1 MSTIFSRGLR
11 VVLPL
16 AAILLG
22 GCVRSPEP
30 KFYTLTPVQ
39 DQFIGRRSNPAQN
52 AVIGIGPVKLADYLD
67 KSQIVTRT
75 SDEQLVKSEFNRWA
89 GSFKDNFIN
98 VLADDLGFLL
108 SDQQIY
114 LYPFRPHIP
123 IDYQI
128 TVDVIRCDGRLGD
141 AAYLEARWSILQG
154 QEKKLFKMNRS
165 SIREP
170 VTGPNYGDLVA
181 AQSRALAKLSRE
193 IVAAIQQGGRAESR
207 PAAPSMVHNL
217 IAINSR
223 NGMTTPNPIV
233 FLVDMDDTLV
243 ENERIQDD
251 LKRHL
256 GNSVPNAG
264 TASGRSRKNSLTS
277 YS

>member
-1 MSTIFSRGLR
+1 MSAIFSRGLW

-16 AAILLG
+16 VAILLG

-39 DQFIGRRSNPAQN
+39 DQFSGRRPNPAQN

-67 KSQIVTRT
+67 RSQIVTRT
-75 SDEQLVKSEFNRWA
+75 SEEQLVKSEFNRWA

-114 LYPFRPHIP
+114 LYPFRPSIL

-154 QEKKLFKMNRS
+154 QEKKLVKMNRS

-170 VTGPNYGDLVA
+170 VTGPDYGDLVA
-181 AQSRALAKLSRE
+181 AQSRAVAKLSRE
-193 IVAAIQQGGRAESR
+193 IATAIQQ
-207 PAAPSMVHNL
+207 
-217 IAINSR
+217 
-223 NGMTTPNPIV
+223 
-233 FLVDMDDTLV
+233 
-243 ENERIQDD
+243 
-251 LKRHL
+251 
-256 GNSVPNAG
+256 AG
-264 TASGRSRKNSLTS
+264 KN
-277 YS
+277 

>member
-1 MSTIFSRGLR
+1 MNAIFSRSLR

-16 AAILLG
+16 AAILFA

-114 LYPFRPHIP
+114 LYPFRLSIP

-165 SIREP
+165 SIHEP

-193 IVAAIQQGGRAESR
+193 IATALQQ
-207 PAAPSMVHNL
+207 
-217 IAINSR
+217 
-223 NGMTTPNPIV
+223 
-233 FLVDMDDTLV
+233 
-243 ENERIQDD
+243 
-251 LKRHL
+251 
-256 GNSVPNAG
+256 AG
-264 TASGRSRKNSLTS
+264 KN
-277 YS
+277 